1 MKKGFA
7 LLCLLALLLPL
18 PGLILNRPDLIGED
32 RDANVNEA
40 LGLRSQI
47 TGANAALHRALGMSG
62 SDQVTLG
69 KGGALYLS
77 ETLPEA
83 VGQTDLTDA
92 EVEEIAQTLKALDD
106 GFREKGAYLV
116 FLCAP
121 NKANVMTDKLPYY
134 AAPRQGESALDRL
147 QKRLTELGVKL
158 VDVKA
163 MAKES
168 PDTAY
173 LLTDTHW
180 SDDFAHQVYKAMM
193 EALPRASWQDYGET
207 PLEEAQRMGD
217 LTELIYP
224 EGGQKET
231 VRQRTVERRYRTKGV
246 MRTTM
251 DLRIETSCET
261 NELQVI
267 MLRDSFANALFPYLA
282 NNIGSL
288 LLIRSD
294 HWEDSYWREGTNAV
308 VLEIVER
315 NLPLLLPK
323 TGE

>member
-1 MKKGFA
+1 
-7 LLCLLALLLPL
+7 
-18 PGLILNRPDLIGED
+18 
-32 RDANVNEA
+32 
-40 LGLRSQI
+40 
-47 TGANAALHRALGMSG
+47 
-62 SDQVTLG
+62 
-69 KGGALYLS
+69 
-77 ETLPEA
+77 
-83 VGQTDLTDA
+83 
-92 EVEEIAQTLKALDD
+92 
-106 GFREKGAYLV
+106 
-116 FLCAP
+116 
-121 NKANVMTDKLPYY
+121 MTDKLPYY

-147 QKRLTELGVKL
+147 QKRLTELDVKL

-261 NELQVI
+261 NDLQVI

-315 NLPLLLPK
+315 NLPLLLQK